1 MLELNPWI
9 VLLIIWIIIMAIGKS
24 FDVKKRGIE
33 IAPFMIMYKTERL
46 NQFLRK
52 IAKKSPRF
60 WRALWDLGIVVGFFG
75 MGYIFYTLYMNLVA
89 FFTAPA
95 NAGAVVPI
103 IPGITVSGMPLVYI
117 LIGLTITL
125 LTHELAHGIA
135 AEADDIPVK
144 SSGLVFLLVLIGGF
158 VEPDEEVIKKAPIR
172 KRMRVYGAGS
182 FSNIIFGFLFMIM
195 IMNFPALISLTNQPA
210 AGVYVYNIQ
219 QGGPADG
226 VITPG
231 TIIYSLNGTQIE
243 TWTDLGMFMQNT
255 TPGSILIINTSNG
268 ILQLTL
274 GTNPS
279 NPNIGYIGIY
289 GTTYYPPRPWATWID
304 PMVPT
309 HLYMTLTWSMIVL
322 ISVGMFNLLPLIPLD
337 GDYLLSDLL
346 TKALKEKHIIIKQKE
361 IKAKSII
368 LNSVRLLSLV
378 ILALNFIMTFLTGKP
393 LL

>member
-9 VLLIIWIIIMAIGKS
+9 ILLIVWIIIMAIGKS

-46 NQFLRK
+46 NLFLRK
-52 IAKKSPRF
+52 IAKKAPRF
-60 WRALWDLGIVVGFFG
+60 WRSIWDLGIVVGFLG
-75 MGYIFYTLYMNLVA
+75 MGYIFYTLVINLIN

-95 NAGAVVPI
+95 NAGAVMPI
-103 IPGITVSGMPLVYI
+103 IPGITVSGMPLIYI

-144 SSGLVFLLVLIGGF
+144 SSGLIFLLVLIGGF
-158 VEPDEEVIKKAPIR
+158 VEPDEEIIKNAPIR

-182 FSNIIFGFLFMIM
+182 FSNIIFGFIFMAM
-195 IMNFPALISLTNQPA
+195 IINFPTLISLTNQPA

-226 VITPG
+226 IITPG
-231 TIIYSLNGTQIE
+231 TIIYALNNTQIK
-243 TWTDLGMFMQNT
+243 TWTDLGQFMLT
-255 TPGSILIINTSNG
+255 THPGDIIILNTSKG
-268 ILQLTL
+268 ILQVTL

-279 NPNIGYIGIY
+279 NSNIGYIGIY
-289 GTTYYPPRPWATWID
+289 GTTYYPPRPWAAWID
-304 PMVPT
+304 PMIPA
-309 HLYMTLTWSMIVL
+309 HLYQTLTWSMIVL
-322 ISVGMFNLLPLIPLD
+322 ISVGMFNLLPLLPLD
-337 GDYLLSDLL
+337 GDYLLSGAL
-346 TKALKEKHIIIKQKE
+346 TKIFNEKHIKIKERE
-361 IKAKSII
+361 IHVRSIL
-368 LNSVRLLSLV
+368 LNSVRVVSLV
-378 ILALNFIMTFLTGKP
+378 ILALNLIMTFLTGKP